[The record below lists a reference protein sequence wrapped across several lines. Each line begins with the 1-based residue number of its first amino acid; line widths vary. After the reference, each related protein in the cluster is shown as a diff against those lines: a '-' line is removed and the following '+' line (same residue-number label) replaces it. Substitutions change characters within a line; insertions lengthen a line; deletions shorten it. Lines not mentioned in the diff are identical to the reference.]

1 MHSVIHAEHRIATA
15 GGKIKPVAAAQPA
28 VPVQQAAPVKP
39 AVPVQQAAPV
49 KPVAEVRTL
58 N

>member
-1 MHSVIHAEHRIATA
+1 MHSVIHAEHLIATA
-15 GGKIKPVAAAQPA
+15 GGKIKPVAA
-28 VPVQQAAPVKP
+28 VKP
-39 AVPVQQAAPV
+39 AVLVKPVAPV

>member
-39 AVPVQQAAPV
+39 
-49 KPVAEVRTL
+49 VAEVRTL